1 MKNQCLFDEMMNG
14 SRFDELFSGITPHHT
29 RQLLLVCIHVVH
41 LMSFNYN
48 ELRRDPIFL
57 NCLLVNENGLRPG
70 GSDGDHVLCVKK
82 IRV

>member
-1 MKNQCLFDEMMNG
+1 MMNG
-14 SRFDELFSGITPHHT
+14 SRFDELCFPVLHITPHKAVIASLHT
-29 RQLLLVCIHVVH
+29 CCTYFI
-41 LMSFNYN
+41 MCFNYN

-70 GSDGDHVLCVKK
+70 GGDGDHVLCVKK